1 MMAMRAWALA
11 AGLAGARAQAEPCAG
26 GVSLID
32 GGDVFQPD
40 YNNNQDCAWLLTCSD
55 PSLAPQ
61 ITFID
66 FHTEGDWDFVYIYDG
81 ADVSSHIAVTL
92 HGGLGDTVEQITGSS
107 SSVLVRL
114 VTDGTVTG
122 GGFTASYTCENA
134 VPAAPPDPCA
144 GDPVIVTDGGEFFH
158 STLTADQECKWQLV
172 CSDNTLSPRITWTA
186 FDLENAND
194 HVYLQEGP
202 TNTLQW
208 LNDVGGA
215 PGSATASFTGAEIP
229 DVWTDMHNDPCCDS
243 SSGVLY
249 LSDGAI
255 DGLGFVASWE
265 CVDNTIPYV
274 PPPGE
279 EPGTGTVTGTALS
292 QETGCHTYRG
302 CWRQPSTSVA
312 WYTAATS
319 FLHSGLASALSP
331 NSCIHYCSILGY
343 AYAGLQPEECQC
355 GDVYTAGEQGS
366 CDATCPGDLRQMCG
380 GAEAVS
386 IWQTACE
393 GEARISQVDLVAI
406 FRKVDDSDNEKIELS
421 ELVDLFDG
429 QDNNALVLPDCSN
442 EDFPDY
448 WLGDGTC
455 DDGSAGRANLNCK
468 LYACDNGDCGT
479 SC

>member
-61 ITFID
+61 ITFTD

-243 SSGVLY
+243 STGVLY

-386 IWQTACE
+386 IWQVCVPVPPQPPSAERAMCSVWLARLTLGRPRQPHACVCLRPETAT
-393 GEARISQVDLVAI
+393 AVMQS
-406 FRKVDDSDNEKIELS
+406 
-421 ELVDLFDG
+421 
-429 QDNNALVLPDCSN
+429 
-442 EDFPDY
+442 
-448 WLGDGTC
+448 
-455 DDGSAGRANLNCK
+455 
-468 LYACDNGDCGT
+468 
-479 SC
+479 